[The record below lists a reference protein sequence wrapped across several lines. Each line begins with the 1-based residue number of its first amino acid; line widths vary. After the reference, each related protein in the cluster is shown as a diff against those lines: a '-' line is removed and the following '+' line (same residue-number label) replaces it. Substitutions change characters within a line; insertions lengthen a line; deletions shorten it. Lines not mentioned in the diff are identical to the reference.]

1 MVTHG
6 RLYGKTAGVAIVI
19 AANVQAVMIVCFFM
33 LFINYS
39 VFFRYLGLCPMIAQ
53 R

>member
-1 MVTHG
+1 MAGCTA
-6 RLYGKTAGVAIVI
+6 KTAGVAIVI

-39 VFFRYLGLCPMIAQ
+39 VFL
-53 R
+53 

>member
-1 MVTHG
+1 MAG
-6 RLYGKTAGVAIVI
+6 CTAKMAGGALVI

-39 VFFRYLGLCPMIAQ
+39 VFL
-53 R
+53 